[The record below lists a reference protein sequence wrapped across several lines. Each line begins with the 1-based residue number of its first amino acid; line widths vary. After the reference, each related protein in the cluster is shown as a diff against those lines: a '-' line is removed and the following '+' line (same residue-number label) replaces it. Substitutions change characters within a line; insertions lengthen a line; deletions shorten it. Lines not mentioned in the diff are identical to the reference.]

1 MKKSRIKLVTAGL
14 LAAAMVCSASPAVY
28 AVTSNSI
35 PAVSTSKTAE
45 DDVIFSTSFEDGEG
59 ISEFSRRGEAETI
72 ELKEDDGH
80 TGSCSMIVGNR
91 EQSWNGPQFLISER
105 CEANTEYIVSAWVKT
120 AWYTDL
126 SLSMEY
132 TDTEGE
138 RHYSNLK
145 SATSQGDWVEISET
159 KISFTEDMTNVYVY
173 FEGGTADIQVD
184 DFVLKKAPVIP
195 IEEDIPSLKD
205 VYAGYFKV
213 GTAITPSDLSSPSTM
228 ALVNK
233 HFSGSIT
240 VGNEMKPDYVLDKKA
255 SLAYFEETGDD
266 TNPQVTFSAAK
277 SVINYCIKNN
287 IPLRAHT
294 LVWHSQTPDWFFKE
308 GFSDD
313 GDWVDKET
321 MLKRMENY
329 IKNFFETLEKD
340 YPELNVYACDVVN
353 EAWTDQGT
361 PRTAGSNNTQSGNSA
376 WVQVF
381 GDNSFIEPAF
391 EYARKYAP
399 AGCKLYY
406 NDYNEYMTGKVN
418 AIVEMAESLKA
429 KGLIDGIGMQSH
441 LDVRQGSDAFPSA
454 AMYKNAIAAYA
465 ATGLDIQV
473 TELDATIPGN
483 SDANYEAQAQYYS
496 DIMDAIVEYKD
507 SISAV
512 VVWGITDDASWRA
525 TQYPLLFDANFKA
538 KPAFYSIIDG
548 IEALEPVTTTTTTG
562 AATTTTTTTTTTITS
577 TTEPSTDVVY
587 GDADLDGKVGIS
599 DVVKVMMY
607 VANKDANPI
616 TEQGLINSDVYGS
629 GDGVFISDALSIQK
643 KVAQIIDTLPES

>member
-1 MKKSRIKLVTAGL
+1 
-14 LAAAMVCSASPAVY
+14 
-28 AVTSNSI
+28 
-35 PAVSTSKTAE
+35 
-45 DDVIFSTSFEDGEG
+45 
-59 ISEFSRRGEAETI
+59 
-72 ELKEDDGH
+72 
-80 TGSCSMIVGNR
+80 
-91 EQSWNGPQFLISER
+91 
-105 CEANTEYIVSAWVKT
+105 
-120 AWYTDL
+120 
-126 SLSMEY
+126 
-132 TDTEGE
+132 
-138 RHYSNLK
+138 
-145 SATSQGDWVEISET
+145 
-159 KISFTEDMTNVYVY
+159 
-173 FEGGTADIQVD
+173 
-184 DFVLKKAPVIP
+184 
-195 IEEDIPSLKD
+195 
-205 VYAGYFKV
+205 
-213 GTAITPSDLSSPSTM
+213 M

-240 VGNEMKPDYVLDKKA
+240 AGNEMKPDYVLDKNA
-255 SLAYFEETGDD
+255 TLAYFEETGDD

-294 LVWHSQTPDWFFKE
+294 LVWHSQTPDWFFKV
-308 GFSDD
+308 GYSDD

-329 IKNFFETLEKD
+329 IKNFFETLEKE

-361 PRTAGSNNTQSGNSA
+361 PRTAGSNNTQNGNSA

-399 AGCKLYY
+399 EGCKLYY

-441 LDVRQGSDAFPSA
+441 LDARQGSDAFPSA
-454 AMYKNAIAAYA
+454 SMYKNAIAAYA

-512 VVWGITDDASWRA
+512 VLWGLTDDASWRA
-525 TQYPLLFDANFKA
+525 TQYPLLFDASFKA

-548 IEALEPVTTTTTTG
+548 IEAIEPVTTTTTTS
-562 AATTTTTTTTTTITS
+562 AATTTTTTTTTT
-577 TTEPSTDVVY
+577 TEPVTDIVY

-643 KVAQIIDTLPES
+643 KVAQMIDTLPES